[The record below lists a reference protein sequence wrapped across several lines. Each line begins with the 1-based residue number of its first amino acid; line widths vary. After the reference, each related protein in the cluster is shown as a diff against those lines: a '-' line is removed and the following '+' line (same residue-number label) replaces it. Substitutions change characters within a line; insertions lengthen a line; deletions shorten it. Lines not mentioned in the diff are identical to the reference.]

1 MPAVYITSPGP
12 GGGKTAIALGL
23 AREWQGRGKKLAYLR
38 LGPSPEG
45 DVPFAQRLGLEA
57 ASCLP
62 AEVEQAYNLLAQGRD
77 LVLIEGL
84 VPEVEA
90 ALKRLRGR
98 ALLVLPFKGVE
109 RAGEAA
115 GRLGEALV
123 GAVLN
128 MVPRSRME
136 KAKKELAPALKG
148 KKVAVLGVLPEER
161 ALLAPSVADLAQ
173 YLGARVVL
181 HQDRGEEL
189 VEEFMVGAMCLD
201 PAPVYFGRKEAKAV
215 ITRRDRPD
223 ILLGAL
229 QTPTRCLILTG
240 GGDKIDPYVLR
251 GADDK
256 GVAVLLVEQDTP
268 ATLERLEACLEGV
281 RFRQEKKLPIL
292 ARLLQENLD
301 WKALEHGLGSV

>member
-1 MPAVYITSPGP
+1 MPAVYIASPGP
-12 GGGKTAIALGL
+12 GEGKTAIALGL
-23 AREWQGRGKKLAYLR
+23 AQGWQGRGKKLAYLR

-45 DVPFAQRLGLEA
+45 DVSFAQRLGLEA
-57 ASCLP
+57 ASCPP
-62 AEVEQAYNLLAQGRD
+62 AEVEQAYSRLAQGRD

-90 ALKRLRGR
+90 ALKKLRGR

-115 GRLGEALV
+115 GRLGEALA
-123 GAVLN
+123 GAVLS

-136 KAKKELAPALKG
+136 KAKKELVPALKG
-148 KKVAVLGVLPEER
+148 KNIAVLGVLPEER

-173 YLGARVVL
+173 HLGARVVL

-189 VEEFMVGAMCLD
+189 VEAFMVGAMCLD
-201 PAPVYFGRKEAKAV
+201 PAPVYFQRKEAKAV

-229 QTPTRCLILTG
+229 QTPTRCLVLTG

-256 GVAVLLVEQDTP
+256 GVAVLVVEQDTP
-268 ATLERLEACLEGV
+268 ATLERLEACLLGV
-281 RFRQEKKLPIL
+281 RFRQEKKLPVL

-301 WKALEHGLGSV
+301 LNALEQSLGGF

>member
-12 GGGKTAIALGL
+12 GEGKTAIALGL
-23 AREWQGRGKKLAYLR
+23 AQWWQGRGKKLGYLR

-45 DVPFAQRLGLEA
+45 DISFAERLGLEA
-57 ASCLP
+57 ASCPP
-62 AEVEQAYNLLAQGRD
+62 AEVEQAYDRLALGRD

-84 VPEVEA
+84 VPDVEA
-90 ALKRLRGR
+90 ALKKLRGR

-109 RAGEAA
+109 KAGEAA
-115 GRLGEALV
+115 RRLGEALV
-123 GAVLN
+123 GVVLN
-128 MVPRSRME
+128 FVPRSRME
-136 KAKKELAPALKG
+136 KAKNELAPALKG
-148 KKVAVLGVLPEER
+148 KNVAVLGVLPEER
-161 ALLAPSVADLAQ
+161 ALLAPSVADLAG

-189 VEEFMVGAMCLD
+189 VEAFMVGAMCLD
-201 PAPVYFGRKEAKAV
+201 PAPAYFGRKEAKAV

-229 QTPTRCLILTG
+229 QTPTRCLVLTG

-256 GVAVLLVEQDTP
+256 GVTVLLVEQDTP
-268 ATLERLEACLEGV
+268 ATLERLEALLAGV

-292 ARLLQENLD
+292 SRFLQENLD
-301 WKALEHGLGSV
+301 WEAVEKGLGGF